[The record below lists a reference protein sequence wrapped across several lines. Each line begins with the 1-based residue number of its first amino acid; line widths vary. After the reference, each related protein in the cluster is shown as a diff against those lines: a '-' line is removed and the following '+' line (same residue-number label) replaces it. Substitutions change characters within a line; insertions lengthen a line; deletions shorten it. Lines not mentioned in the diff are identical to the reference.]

1 MCSEFFLCPN
11 FRKLNGLPNF
21 PVLRLA
27 SGANRRHH
35 FKMKFFKVL
44 LAVATLAQAVSARPW
59 DYPLY
64 LDAGTP
70 AAKRVKVEIENRTDT
85 DFEAEPIRISAKK
98 LGLVGEKTSAIRV
111 VQKNGR
117 ELLFA
122 ISPHTERFSEKTLLV
137 IPADCAA
144 KTKSEFWIYY
154 KNPNAL
160 EVPDFY
166 IEPSASENFESDG
179 GGENRWTYL
188 NKPNKTSTGISA
200 KYAKSGAHSLRVDAG
215 EITHYPHKMPLPFDG
230 KQNREKRKFPRE
242 GSFSPNDT
250 LKISA
255 FVKADN
261 IEAAKDGGAGIGVVY
276 MFADGKYKIEK
287 SELMAGQTDWKK
299 ISLTTKIPA
308 EATAVFF
315 TTVAKIGAGAA
326 YFDDIKVSKTLPENG
341 YSVKI
346 SKRETLELDKDDS
359 AEKWETDDKNFN
371 LRVKTSFFNLGE
383 KPMGNGVGIIPI
395 NIVARGNFET
405 SGYKVYKN
413 GREIP
418 HALLNGEMLVLLDKI
433 APKTESVYNVYIAEN
448 RRNIEPKIAVSKQA
462 SYILSDLVS
471 EIENGCDVAGLAKL
485 AASSANKIENA
496 DFAKGFDGWNFLSHK
511 GRENTGEISLVD
523 GGIFGGK
530 ALSIKFNKDIA
541 IKKSGEFKFPGGA
554 SSGKRKYAR
563 QKFPDHWFGIRRK
576 IETEA
581 GRKYINIA
589 WVKGLEESVH
599 QSIPRM
605 AVFNGSIKY
614 ACATIKPTSEW
625 KVKSCT
631 YTAKDGDDVWVDA
644 LCSRKGD
651 ILIDGLF
658 AAECLD
664 AAKFEYQARADFGK
678 PYTSAWSVSPIV
690 KVFDFFAPPTG
701 SKTPAIS
708 LAKNE
713 CENLQLAVRSNMPR
727 RKLEISAAAPVLV
740 GGGAT
745 LEAPTVSVARNVVC
759 DAPSRYQIFN
769 GVKFNE
775 RCVPQNSIIQL
786 YPDPLVRQNFV
797 ELSPYKTESVWLKF
811 RADENAAAGE
821 YAGKVEFKDG
831 GKTVLTVPYRVK
843 VRNFAIPKSASLGA
857 IFDSRGNGFNGGW
870 RQPKKI
876 AGITSKFYDITR
888 LQEFMSQYR
897 ISINNPP
904 RIKFFTKDGKLTAD
918 FSDFDKFCENAFG
931 RLGTRLMY
939 LPNPAGGFGF
949 ANPINRIKRDDPDA
963 KPIAPYDGEYP
974 YAEADKKILRPEFVA
989 ELQARTKLLYRHLD
1003 EKGWRDRFLWYVCD
1017 EPHCDVD
1024 GIAEMTKAYC
1034 AAVKAVEPKARLYS
1048 STWAYIPMLAGA
1060 INVWGIDMSSDR
1072 TPADIEKI
1080 EKRGEEKAFTTDGN
1094 YCINT
1099 PYCAQ
1104 ERLIPLY
1111 CFAGGFIA
1119 HEYWGVD
1126 WYTRNPFKWGFHYDR
1141 ISAPSP
1147 TVRNR
1152 TRYPNGD
1159 GYFLYSGE
1167 IIGRNEIFPSVR
1179 LESVR
1184 DGQEDYEYFK
1194 ILENLAQKTG
1204 DASAKKTLEKVKSFA
1219 VYPNARG
1226 TRSAE
1231 LLPNPERLES
1241 LRREVAEQIE
1251 RLSAKNSR
1259 K

>member
-1 MCSEFFLCPN
+1 MCP
-11 FRKLNGLPNF
+11 KF
-21 PVLRLA
+21 PQNKQVAKFIHLRVALRQ
-27 SGANRRHH
+27 NRRHYLG
-35 FKMKFFKVL
+35 MRFFAIL
-44 LAVATLAQAVSARPW
+44 IALATLAQTAHARPW

-64 LDAGTP
+64 LDHGTP
-70 AAKRVKVEIENRTDT
+70 AAKRVKVEIENKTDT
-85 DFEAEPIRISAKK
+85 DFKAEPIRISAKK
-98 LGLVGEKTSAIRV
+98 LGLVGEKTAAVRV
-111 VQKNGR
+111 VCENGK

-122 ISPHTERFSEKTLLV
+122 ISPQTERFSEKTFLV

-144 KTKSEFWIYY
+144 KKTANFWVYY
-154 KNPNAL
+154 KNPDAL
-160 EVPDFY
+160 KVPDFY
-166 IEPSASENFESDG
+166 IEPSASENFDA
-179 GGENRWTYL
+179 ENGAENLWTYR
-188 NKPNKTSTGISA
+188 NKPNKTAVGISTKCA
-200 KYAKSGAHSLRVDAG
+200 HSGKSSLRVVRD
-215 EITHYPHKMPLPFDG
+215 EISPYAHKMPLRLDT
-230 KQNREKRKFPRE
+230 KQAVEKRKFPRE

-261 IEAAKDGGAGIGVVY
+261 IEAAKDAGAGIGVVY
-276 MFADGKYKIEK
+276 MFAGGKYKIEK
-287 SELMAGQTDWKK
+287 SELMAGQTDWRK
-299 ISLTTKIPA
+299 ISFTTKIPA
-308 EATAVFF
+308 DATSAAVAA
-315 TTVAKIGAGAA
+315 VAKIGAGEA
-326 YFDDIKVSKTLPENG
+326 YFDDIKVSKIVPKNN
-341 YSVKI
+341 YAVKV
-346 SKRETLELDKDDS
+346 SERETLDLKKSDS

-371 LRVKTSFFNLGE
+371 LRIKTSFFNFGE
-383 KPMGNGVGIIPI
+383 KPTGKGVGIIPI
-395 NIVARGNFET
+395 NIVARGNFRP
-405 SGYKVYKN
+405 SDYKVYKN
-413 GREIP
+413 GTEIP
-418 HALLNGEMLVLLDKI
+418 HALLNGEMLVLLDEI
-433 APKTESVYNVYIAEN
+433 APKTEFVCNVYIAEN

-496 DFAKGFDGWNFLSHK
+496 NFAKGFDGWNFRSHK
-511 GRENTGEISLVD
+511 GAENTGEFSLAD
-523 GGIFGGK
+523 GGVFGGK
-530 ALSIKFNKDIA
+530 ALSIRFNKDIA
-541 IKKSGEFKFPGGA
+541 IEQIKEFKFPGGA
-554 SSGKRKYAR
+554 SSGKHKYAR
-563 QKFPDHWFGIRRK
+563 QKFPNHWFGIRRK

-589 WVKGLEESVH
+589 WVKGLEESVY
-599 QSIPRM
+599 QQIPRM
-605 AVFNGSIKY
+605 AVFGGKKNFYVGAI
-614 ACATIKPTSEW
+614 IKPTAEW
-625 KVKSCT
+625 QVKSCT
-631 YTAKDGDDVWVDA
+631 YTAKSGDTIWIDA
-644 LCSRKGD
+644 FGLKKAD
-651 ILIDGLF
+651 ILVDGLF

-664 AAKFEYQARADFGK
+664 ATKFEYQPRADFEK
-678 PYTSAWSVSPIV
+678 PHTSAWSVSPII
-690 KVFDFFAPPTG
+690 KVFDFFAPPTESG
-701 SKTPAIS
+701 KAAIS

-713 CENLQLAVRSNMPR
+713 CENLQLALRSNEPPR
-727 RKLEISAAAPVLV
+727 RLEISATAPKLV
-740 GGGAT
+740 GGSAT

-775 RCVPQNSIIQL
+775 RCVPKNSIIQT

-797 ELSPYKTESVWLKF
+797 DVSPNKTESVWLKF
-811 RADENAAAGE
+811 RADEAAVAGE

-831 GKTVLTVPYRVK
+831 GKTVLAVPYRVK

-857 IFDSRGNGFNGGW
+857 IFDSRGRSFNGGW
-870 RQPKKI
+870 RLPKKI
-876 AGITSKFYDITR
+876 AGITSKFYDDAQ

-897 ISINNPP
+897 VSIDEPP
-904 RIKFFTKDGKLTAD
+904 RIKFYTKDGKLTAD

-931 RLGTRLMY
+931 KLGTRLMY
-939 LPNPAGGFGF
+939 LPNPMGRFGF

-974 YAEADKKILRPEFVA
+974 YAEADKKILRPEFVS

-1017 EPHCDVD
+1017 EPHCDVE

-1034 AAVKAVEPKARLYS
+1034 AAVKAAEPKARLYS

-1141 ISAPSP
+1141 ISSPSP

-1194 ILENLAQKTG
+1194 ILESLAQKTG

-1231 LLPNPERLES
+1231 LLPNPSKLES
-1241 LRREVAEQIE
+1241 LREEVAEQIE
-1251 RLSAKNSR
+1251 RLSAETPR
-1259 K
+1259 R